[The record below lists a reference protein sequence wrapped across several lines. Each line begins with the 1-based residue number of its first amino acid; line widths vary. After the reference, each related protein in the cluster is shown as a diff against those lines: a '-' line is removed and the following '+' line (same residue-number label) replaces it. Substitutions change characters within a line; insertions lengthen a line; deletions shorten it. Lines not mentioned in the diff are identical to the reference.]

1 MFLKLYRRLNRRPLP
16 TVLIW
21 ALVIVICAAFTLTG
35 FGFGNM
41 WNRVENRLVSIPG
54 SESYVASQILNDSR
68 SSNYQAY
75 LIVTGVDMD
84 KQRAEVKNVL
94 DSAAASFS
102 EVPGVIPAGVLY
114 PFAKGDD
121 VNNPDAK
128 TLMDKFIAADKQG
141 FMMVVL
147 LDLTQFPQRADDI
160 RAMTENALSQIAGDM
175 RSFAPHAEG
184 IVTDEDLNN
193 QEVAASAHHD
203 SLKANL
209 IALLMI
215 FVVLFLSLIHI

>member
-35 FGFGNM
+35 FGFGSM

-84 KQRAEVKNVL
+84 
-94 DSAAASFS
+94 
-102 EVPGVIPAGVLY
+102 
-114 PFAKGDD
+114 
-121 VNNPDAK
+121 
-128 TLMDKFIAADKQG
+128 
-141 FMMVVL
+141 
-147 LDLTQFPQRADDI
+147 
-160 RAMTENALSQIAGDM
+160 
-175 RSFAPHAEG
+175 
-184 IVTDEDLNN
+184 
-193 QEVAASAHHD
+193 
-203 SLKANL
+203 
-209 IALLMI
+209 
-215 FVVLFLSLIHI
+215 LSLIHI